1 MGAPLLNGSLYGG
14 FVGNDLSFPPLTSA
28 PGDAFSGN
36 SLHVA
41 PSLTGGISVGGS
53 EGVQNFEFYN
63 FTFPKD
69 APVDAVGLNASTV
82 YLNDGASRASV
93 IQSVNIQG
101 GSTLPIGQRFQLI
114 NAGTLNVGSFNQS
127 TASGKQGVTLLY
139 DYELDTNGTILFA
152 TVSSAPTLNEQTK
165 ALSEGYLGG
174 LALVT
179 QGADLIAGQG
189 MSEAVSAARSVA
201 T

>member
-69 APVDAVGLNASTV
+69 APVDAVGGGKLKSLPTKPP
-82 YLNDGASRASV
+82 YREPFRSGA
-93 IQSVNIQG
+93 
-101 GSTLPIGQRFQLI
+101 PIM
-114 NAGTLNVGSFNQS
+114 
-127 TASGKQGVTLLY
+127 VTLLPVAESIAPLL
-139 DYELDTNGTILFA
+139 ELLSTQLNPPANSHMFLQKIAAWKREKKFA
-152 TVSSAPTLNEQTK
+152 QNSLKNFFFIG
-165 ALSEGYLGG
+165 LIFGYFYGYLKKF
-174 LALVT
+174 
-179 QGADLIAGQG
+179 LI
-189 MSEAVSAARSVA
+189 
-201 T
+201 